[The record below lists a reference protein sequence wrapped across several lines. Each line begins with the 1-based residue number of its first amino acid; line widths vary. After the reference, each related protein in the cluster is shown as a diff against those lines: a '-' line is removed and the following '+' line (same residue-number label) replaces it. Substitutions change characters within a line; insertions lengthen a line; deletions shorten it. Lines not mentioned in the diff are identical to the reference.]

1 MILSFNATYAPT
13 DWDFIREHRQSP
25 MNFLFDE
32 FDLKRNVEEA
42 SYLSEMNT
50 DAWTAF
56 TTSHLNSSVK
66 PVH

>member
-1 MILSFNATYAPT
+1 
-13 DWDFIREHRQSP
+13 